1 MQARKGTSLSIWP
14 VSLMLGLIL
23 VISGCTSPPETLPTP
38 TAGDQPEAEVTPVEP
53 TPTGM
58 EQEDDQVQQAEE
70 AEPQEPNQCL
80 VCHTDQQALTD
91 TADPEPV
98 VEEESTGEG

>member
-1 MQARKGTSLSIWP
+1 MQARKGKSLSFWP
-14 VSLMLGLIL
+14 IGLVFGLML
-23 VISGCTSPPETLPTP
+23 VMSGCTSPPESLSTP
-38 TAGDQPEAEVTPVEP
+38 TVGDQIEVEITPVEP
-53 TPTGM
+53 TPAGM
-58 EQEDDQVQQAEE
+58 EQEEDQDQQAAE
-70 AEPQEPNQCL
+70 AEPQETNQCL